1 MDRRARQRFD
11 LSAPVTY
18 MWVNSHARPHSSAGV
33 TRDVS
38 ERGVFV
44 LGDSLPPV
52 GATVQIEVSFSFRD
66 DSQITMKAQGTVLRV
81 LAAEGKMQ
89 SGFAAMTKEPVL
101 SPAGR
106 IPEGI

>member
-11 LSAPVTY
+11 LSAPVAYT
-18 MWVNSHARPHSSAGV
+18 WKNSHPTPHGGAGV

-38 ERGVFV
+38 ESGMFV

-52 GATVQIEVSFSFRD
+52 GATVQFEVSFSFRD
-66 DSQITMKAQGTVLRV
+66 DSQIRMKAQGTVLRV
-81 LAAEGKMQ
+81 LAADGKMQ

-101 SPAGR
+101 VPAGPN
-106 IPEGI
+106 I